1 MNILMVS
8 LGCDKNLC
16 DSETMMG
23 ILSAND
29 YNLTNEE
36 DEADAVIINTCS
48 FIKDA
53 MEESINTILEMAK
66 LKENR
71 LKYIIV
77 AGCLAERYKNEI
89 FDEIPEID
97 ACVGTT
103 SFDRIVE
110 VIKKLEEVND
120 KVDVEVGMC
129 KSAGVKTGTDA
140 KTDTGEKTTTSTET
154 DSDTEIES
162 GLDSAIKLVKSNKVV
177 AYDSIDRLATS
188 KYHKAITS
196 GTFMGYLKIAE
207 GCDKRCTYCAIP
219 LMRGRY
225 RSVPMEKLL
234 DEASYMAE
242 NGIKELVL
250 VAQETTCYGKDIYG
264 KKCLH
269 ELIHK
274 LAGIEG
280 IEWIRVMYCYPEEI
294 YDELIEAFKDEPK
307 LVHYIDMPLQHS
319 EDNILRRMGRRTD
332 RKSVIEVIEKLRK
345 AVPDIA
351 IRTSLIAGFPG
362 ETEEEHQSL
371 LEFLDE
377 MELDRVGVFTYS
389 REEGTPAA
397 GFDNQI
403 DEKTAEKWRDEI
415 MELCQ
420 EISLDKNELMIG
432 NTYKV
437 IIEGYSPDDDVYVG
451 RTYKDA
457 PGVDGLVFV
466 NCDYEL
472 MSGDIV
478 DVIIT
483 EAGPYDLIG
492 EVKEN

>member
-23 ILSAND
+23 ILSANN

-36 DEADAVIINTCS
+36 SEADAVIINTCS

-53 MEESINTILEMAK
+53 MEESINTILEMAE
-66 LKENR
+66 LKKDR

-77 AGCLAERYKNEI
+77 CGCLAQRYKNEI

-97 ACVGTT
+97 ACVGTA

-110 VIKKLEEVND
+110 VIKKLEEND
-120 KVDVEVGMC
+120 K
-129 KSAGVKTGTDA
+129 
-140 KTDTGEKTTTSTET
+140 
-154 DSDTEIES
+154 
-162 GLDSAIKLVKSNKVV
+162 KVT
-177 AYDSIDRLATS
+177 AFDDINRLAVS
-188 KYHKAITS
+188 DVHKAISS

-219 LMRGRY
+219 YMRGSY

-234 DEASYMAE
+234 DEASYMAQ

-250 VAQETTCYGKDIYG
+250 VAQETTCYGKDLYG
-264 KKCLH
+264 KKSLH

-274 LAGIEG
+274 LALIEG

-294 YDELIEAFKDEPK
+294 YDELIDTFVNEQK
-307 LVHYIDMPLQHS
+307 LLHYIDMPLQHS
-319 EDNILRRMGRRTD
+319 EDDILRRMGRRTN
-332 RKSVIEVIEKLRK
+332 KSFITSVINKLRNK
-345 AVPDIA
+345 VPDIA

-362 ETEEEHQSL
+362 ETEEEHKSL
-371 LEFLDE
+371 MEFLDE
-377 MELDRVGVFTYS
+377 VELDRVGVFTYS

-397 GFDNQI
+397 SFENQI
-403 DEKTAEKWRDEI
+403 DDKTAERWRDEI

-420 EISLDKNELMIG
+420 EISADKNEALIG
-432 NTYKV
+432 KTLKV
-437 IIEGYSPDDDVYVG
+437 IIEGYSPDEDVYVG

-466 NCDYEL
+466 ECDYEL
-472 MSGDIV
+472 ISGSIV
-478 DVIIT
+478 DVEIT

-492 EVKEN
+492 KIVDI

>member
-23 ILSAND
+23 ILSAYN
-29 YNLTNEE
+29 YNLTNDEN
-36 DEADAVIINTCS
+36 EADAVIINTCS

-66 LKENR
+66 LKEGR

-110 VIKKLEEVND
+110 VINKLEEVNG
-120 KVDVEVGMC
+120 KEDVKE
-129 KSAGVKTGTDA
+129 D
-140 KTDTGEKTTTSTET
+140 STVM
-154 DSDTEIES
+154 
-162 GLDSAIKLVKSNKVV
+162 LIKNNKVV
-177 AYDSIDRLATS
+177 AYDSIDRLTTS
-188 KYHKAITS
+188 DYHKAITS

-225 RSVPMEKLL
+225 RSVPMEKLI
-234 DEASYMAE
+234 DEALYMAK

-269 ELIHK
+269 ELIQK
-274 LAGIEG
+274 LADIEE

-294 YDELIEAFKDEPK
+294 YDELIDTFFREPK
-307 LVHYIDMPLQHS
+307 LLHYIDMPIQHS
-319 EDNILRRMGRRTD
+319 EDTILRRMGRKTD
-332 RKSVIEVIEKLRK
+332 RKSIIEVINKLRAK
-345 AVPDIA
+345 VPDIA

-371 LEFLDE
+371 MDFLDE
-377 MELDRVGVFTYS
+377 VELDRVGVFTYS

-397 GFDNQI
+397 EFDNQI
-403 DEKTAEKWRDEI
+403 DEETAERWRDEI

-420 EISLDKNELMIG
+420 EISLDKNETMIDK
-432 NTYKV
+432 TIKV
-437 IIEGYSPDDDVYVG
+437 IIEGYSPEEDVYVG

-466 NCDYEL
+466 ECDYEL
-472 MSGDIV
+472 ISGSIV
-478 DVIIT
+478 DVIIN

-492 EVKEN
+492 CIIN